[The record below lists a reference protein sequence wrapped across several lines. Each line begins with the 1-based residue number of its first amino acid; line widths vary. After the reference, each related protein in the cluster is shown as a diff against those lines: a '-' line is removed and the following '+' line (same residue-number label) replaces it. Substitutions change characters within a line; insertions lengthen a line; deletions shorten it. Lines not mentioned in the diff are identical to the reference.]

1 MGIIKADSEEPL
13 NHWRSTTL
21 SILHRA
27 ATASLAPGTETLTA
41 SVTARINA
49 LLSSITDVAAT
60 PARDA
65 SLTSLVDTAID
76 LARLLA
82 VQKAK
87 FRVWRPALAAHQ
99 RTAFEARTMEDI
111 GGEEYE
117 EEDGLGAREI
127 WCVAFPGV
135 IKRGDES
142 GSQMQF
148 ENVVAK
154 ARVLCRP
161 E

>member
-1 MGIIKADSEEPL
+1 M
-13 NHWRSTTL
+13 
-21 SILHRA
+21 A
-27 ATASLAPGTETLTA
+27 ALAE
-41 SVTARINA
+41 SVMSRINTT
-49 LLSSITDVAAT
+49 LSSITDAEASA
-60 PARDA
+60 ARDA
-65 SLTSLVDTAID
+65 SLSALVSTSAD
-76 LARLLA
+76 LARQLA
-82 VQKAK
+82 VQKAS
-87 FRVWRPALAAHQ
+87 FRVWMPELVAHQ

-142 GSQMQF
+142 GAQLQF
-148 ENVVAK
+148 ENVIAK